1 MNESIINNF
10 KKRNRDWERRGLK
23 RRLEEPKGLDFA
35 SNDYLGMSTNPA
47 VLKACHYAIDDYGT
61 SACGARSLRGHSKL
75 HKQVETFAARFAGTE
90 ASLLLPSGWQANAA
104 ILSTLPTAN
113 DILICDQYI
122 HASLIDGA
130 RLSKAQV
137 EIFSHNNL
145 LDLEEKLKGSTGFQQ
160 KFIVIEDV
168 YSMDGDR
175 APTERILELCDSYDA
190 YVILDLAHSAGIYDI
205 KQDSTA
211 RILTRTITGGKAL
224 GASGGLICTSS
235 ACAELFINQGR
246 PFVFTTAVDPI
257 TCTALLKSMQLIEE
271 SPDIKTRLHNNTSY
285 FRDMLN
291 KLKVK
296 AEGESPIVPIIVGD
310 AAKAIEVAEK
320 LQKKGFDVRAVRP
333 PTVPIGSSRLRIVI
347 HANHKKKDLEN
358 LAHELSRCVTPAS
371 PPTLKKKSQPKNL
384 TIIGTDTD
392 VGKTIVSALLMRA
405 AQRYGWKPSYWK
417 PIQTGKESDTET
429 VCYLAELN
437 EDEYLKPLIELPK
450 PASIDQAAED
460 ANTSVDIASVIK
472 RVRAIEQKTQFIIA
486 ETAGGLLVPWNKNE
500 TQGDFIKQLGYEI
513 VLVVRTGLGTLNHTL
528 LTLEAL
534 TKRKIKVQAIFMVG
548 EPHQENKKSIE
559 KLTKNIPIFEVPYF
573 KTMSTESIDFWL
585 DTDNIKNIFL
595 R

>member
-1 MNESIINNF
+1 MVIY
-10 KKRNRDWERRGLK
+10 W
-23 RRLEEPKGLDFA
+23 
-35 SNDYLGMSTNPA
+35 
-47 VLKACHYAIDDYGT
+47 
-61 SACGARSLRGHSKL
+61 
-75 HKQVETFAARFAGTE
+75 KQV
-90 ASLLLPSGWQANAA
+90 
-104 ILSTLPTAN
+104 
-113 DILICDQYI
+113 
-122 HASLIDGA
+122 
-130 RLSKAQV
+130 
-137 EIFSHNNL
+137 
-145 LDLEEKLKGSTGFQQ
+145 
-160 KFIVIEDV
+160 
-168 YSMDGDR
+168 
-175 APTERILELCDSYDA
+175 
-190 YVILDLAHSAGIYDI
+190 
-205 KQDSTA
+205 
-211 RILTRTITGGKAL
+211 
-224 GASGGLICTSS
+224 
-235 ACAELFINQGR
+235 
-246 PFVFTTAVDPI
+246 
-257 TCTALLKSMQLIEE
+257 
-271 SPDIKTRLHNNTSY
+271 
-285 FRDMLN
+285 
-291 KLKVK
+291 
-296 AEGESPIVPIIVGD
+296 
-310 AAKAIEVAEK
+310 
-320 LQKKGFDVRAVRP
+320 
-333 PTVPIGSSRLRIVI
+333 
-347 HANHKKKDLEN
+347 
-358 LAHELSRCVTPAS
+358 
-371 PPTLKKKSQPKNL
+371 LKKKSQPKNL

-513 VLVVRTGLGTLNHTL
+513 VLVIRTGLGTLNHTL